1 MSHTPLPSR
10 GARRRRRSQTVST
23 PELGTQERPPSPLE
37 VGAPVCEREL
47 CAPLLRKRSGRGG
60 RRARRNPVSCVSPA
74 GGAWACSTKS
84 HDGKV
89 KTVVTGH
96 TGSTYRDRETPR
108 PRDAT
113 PAPARTEPGLTGQV
127 HRGTRTLKDA
137 HGARTHDIQRGQA
150 RRPCPSVACA
160 HARALRCTLRP
171 TITTPLA
178 HAPSLS
184 LACSCA
190 SVIARDGA

>member
-1 MSHTPLPSR
+1 MGR
-10 GARRRRRSQTVST
+10 GAGGVPKQCL
-23 PELGTQERPPSPLE
+23 PPNWELKNGHH
-37 VGAPVCEREL
+37 
-47 CAPLLRKRSGRGG
+47 PLLKLGHLCVRGSCVRLSCASAPG
-60 RRARRNPVSCVSPA
+60 ARGPARRMFA
-74 GGAWACSTKS
+74 AARASTKS

-113 PAPARTEPGLTGQV
+113 PAPARTEPTFTGQAAS
-127 HRGTRTLKDA
+127 RYADTQRRSRARA
-137 HGARTHDIQRGQA
+137 HMTFSAGQA

-171 TITTPLA
+171 TITTPPA

>member
-1 MSHTPLPSR
+1 MGR
-10 GARRRRRSQTVST
+10 GAGGVPKQCL
-23 PELGTQERPPSPLE
+23 PPNWELKNGHH
-37 VGAPVCEREL
+37 
-47 CAPLLRKRSGRGG
+47 PLLKLGHLCVRGSCVRLSCASAPG
-60 RRARRNPVSCVSPA
+60 AGAAARRNPVSCVSPA

>member
-47 CAPLLRKRSGRGG
+47 CAPLLRKRSGGAGARAPYVRRGRG
-60 RRARRNPVSCVSPA
+60 ACVDR
-74 GGAWACSTKS
+74 TKS

-113 PAPARTEPGLTGQV
+113 PAPARTEPTFTGQAAS
-127 HRGTRTLKDA
+127 RYADTQRRSRARA
-137 HGARTHDIQRGQA
+137 HMTFSAGQA

>member
-1 MSHTPLPSR
+1 MGR
-10 GARRRRRSQTVST
+10 GAGGVPKQCL
-23 PELGTQERPPSPLE
+23 PPNWELKNGHH
-37 VGAPVCEREL
+37 
-47 CAPLLRKRSGRGG
+47 PLLKLGHLCVRGSCVRLSCASAPG
-60 RRARRNPVSCVSPA
+60 ARGPARRMFA
-74 GGAWACSTKS
+74 AALASTKS

>member
-1 MSHTPLPSR
+1 MTNEWQWMSHTPLPSR

-47 CAPLLRKRSGRGG
+47 CAPLLRKRSGGAGARAPYVRRG
-60 RRARRNPVSCVSPA
+60 ACVA
-74 GGAWACSTKS
+74 TKS

-113 PAPARTEPGLTGQV
+113 PAPARTEPGLTEQV